1 MILWERK
8 LMNLPNKLTILRIIL
23 IPVFIIFLLLRKEI
37 PGAEVFS
44 LAVFILAAITDSLDG
59 YMARK
64 HRMVTR
70 FGKIVDPLADKLLI
84 SAALITFVSLNEIS
98 IWAAILIIGR
108 EFAVTGLRI
117 IAAKDGVIISASIW
131 GKIKTTIQ
139 ITAVIAV
146 IVDPKIITLP
156 YYIPNILIWLA
167 VIITIYSGYKYF
179 KSIDI
184 DFFVEE
190 KG

>member
-1 MILWERK
+1 
-8 LMNLPNKLTILRIIL
+8 MNLPNKLTMIRIIL
-23 IPVFIIFLLLRKEI
+23 IPIFIIFLLLRKQI

-64 HRMVTR
+64 HKMVTK
-70 FGKIVDPLADKLLI
+70 FGKIVDPVADKLLI

>member
-1 MILWERK
+1 
-8 LMNLPNKLTILRIIL
+8 MNLPNKLTMIRIIL
-23 IPVFIIFLLLRKEI
+23 IPIFIIFLLLRKKI

-59 YMARK
+59 YIARK
-64 HRMVTR
+64 HKMVTK

-131 GKIKTTIQ
+131 GKIKTTVQ

-146 IVDPKIITLP
+146 IADPKIITLP

-167 VIITIYSGYKYF
+167 VVITIFSGYKYF

>member
-1 MILWERK
+1 
-8 LMNLPNKLTILRIIL
+8 MNLPNKLTMIRIIL
-23 IPVFIIFLLLRKEI
+23 IPIFIIFLLLRKEI

-59 YMARK
+59 YIARK
-64 HRMVTR
+64 HKMVTK

-131 GKIKTTIQ
+131 GKIKTTVQ

-146 IVDPKIITLP
+146 IADPKIITLP

-167 VIITIYSGYKYF
+167 VVITIFSGYKYF